1 MAKHQTI
8 RIRPA
13 YLKADQEAYVG
24 LQSIRD
30 YAPVNPAYARDK
42 LQAGYETL
50 QAAREKQ
57 IRLQQEL
64 DAARDGTVAAE
75 WEFHN
80 LMLGTK
86 GQVHAQYSDSS
97 NEIQSM
103 GLKKK
108 SEYKPPTRPRRSAAQ
123 VSRQE
128 DSQ

>member
-1 MAKHQTI
+1 MARHQTI

-13 YLKADQEAYVG
+13 YLKADQQAYVA

-30 YAPVNPAYARDK
+30 YAPINPAYARDK
-42 LQAGYETL
+42 VQAGFEAL
-50 QAAREKQ
+50 QSARENM

-64 DAARDGTVAAE
+64 DAARDCTVAAE

-80 LMLGTK
+80 LMLGAK
-86 GQVHAQYSDSS
+86 GQVIAQYGDSS

-108 SEYKPPTRPRRSAAQ
+108 SEYKPPVRPRRSNKTSE
-123 VSRQE
+123 V
-128 DSQ
+128 